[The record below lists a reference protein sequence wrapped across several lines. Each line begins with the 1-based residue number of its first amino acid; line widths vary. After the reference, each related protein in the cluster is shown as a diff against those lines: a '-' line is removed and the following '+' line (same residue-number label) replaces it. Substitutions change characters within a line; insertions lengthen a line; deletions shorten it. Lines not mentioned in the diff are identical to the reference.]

1 MKKYIYI
8 AIAVFV
14 GLLIIGYSNSDNI
27 DELKETVSS
36 QNETI
41 TELTEE
47 LEHKNSQIEELN
59 AVIEEKDSEIE
70 SLTDSSS
77 TSEEEV
83 LIDIDK
89 EDTTTSK
96 KKSTNSMSWEEYK
109 EYKESKKESDTNSS
123 KSAEETKYDYVFNK
137 NTKVFHYYYCSS
149 VSKMKEKN
157 KREITATRD
166 EMINKGYKPCGRC
179 NP

>member
-8 AIAVFV
+8 AIAALV

-41 TELTEE
+41 TELKEE

-59 AVIEEKDSEIE
+59 TIIEEKDSEIE
-70 SLTDSSS
+70 SLTDSNSS
-77 TSEEEV
+77 SEEEV

-109 EYKESKKESDTNSS
+109 EYKESKKESDTSSS
-123 KSAEETKYDYVFNK
+123 KEETKYDYVLNK

-157 KREITATRD
+157 KKEITATRD